1 MKQTVEEVARE
12 AIHRHYNC
20 NGEYPCEERNY
31 CIYCNGHN
39 TAFDCCECGAE
50 WKAKQSP
57 WISVEERLPYYEDD
71 VLALDSRGEVYFYHR
86 SNDAEVITDDIR
98 WCIYHS
104 APIIAWMPIPSFDE
118 IIKSS
123 KNVIQRLKN
132 R

>member
-1 MKQTVEEVARE
+1 MKQTVEEVAIAFANKCHTANIKGGLDYPYDKLDMRNAFE
-12 AIHRHYNC
+12 A
-20 NGEYPCEERNY
+20 
-31 CIYCNGHN
+31 
-39 TAFDCCECGAE
+39 GAE